1 MSEIMKVE
9 DLKFSWGDNLVID
22 SVDFVLREN
31 EIVSILGKNGAGK
44 STLLKCLN
52 KILEPDQGKIMI
64 HGEDIREI
72 GLIATSKKMSYVPQ
86 SITSNFSMD
95 VFDVILLGRRP
106 YINWSVG
113 ELDREIVSKTIE
125 KMRLT
130 DFAFRRFDRLS
141 GGERQRV
148 IIAKAVAQEPNIFLF
163 DEPTSD
169 LDLKN
174 QIEVMKELRKIVSEE
189 NGKAALIAIHDINVA
204 SRFSDRII
212 LLHEGKIVSNG
223 KPSDVLTPENIEL
236 VFEVTSRQVVDEDG
250 ILRIFIN
257 DEITKD

>member
-64 HGEDIREI
+64 HGEDITEI
-72 GLIATSKKMSYVPQ
+72 DLIATSKKMSYVPQ

-113 ELDREIVSKTIE
+113 ELDRNIVSKTCLLYTSPSPRD
-125 KMRLT
+125 K
-130 DFAFRRFDRLS
+130 
-141 GGERQRV
+141 RQ
-148 IIAKAVAQEPNIFLF
+148 
-163 DEPTSD
+163 
-169 LDLKN
+169 
-174 QIEVMKELRKIVSEE
+174 
-189 NGKAALIAIHDINVA
+189 
-204 SRFSDRII
+204 SRM
-212 LLHEGKIVSNG
+212 
-223 KPSDVLTPENIEL
+223 PS
-236 VFEVTSRQVVDEDG
+236 SA
-250 ILRIFIN
+250 
-257 DEITKD
+257 

>member
-64 HGEDIREI
+64 HGEDITEI
-72 GLIATSKKMSYVPQ
+72 DLIATSKKMSYVPQ

-113 ELDREIVSKTIE
+113 
-125 KMRLT
+125 
-130 DFAFRRFDRLS
+130 
-141 GGERQRV
+141 
-148 IIAKAVAQEPNIFLF
+148 
-163 DEPTSD
+163 
-169 LDLKN
+169 
-174 QIEVMKELRKIVSEE
+174 
-189 NGKAALIAIHDINVA
+189 
-204 SRFSDRII
+204 
-212 LLHEGKIVSNG
+212 
-223 KPSDVLTPENIEL
+223 
-236 VFEVTSRQVVDEDG
+236 G
-250 ILRIFIN
+250 IRP
-257 DEITKD
+257 